1 MLENEMSPAMVDH
14 LAAGIMKKYNDQLL
28 SAVQRMLPE
37 LNIQEAKSLDDPNRN
52 VLDEKAI
59 VHVIARDNRR
69 NKYGLIIQVGSQE
82 PGENILEV
90 ANAYQEEIIYGGLGG
105 CPEKEFK
112 ATYVIFLCRID
123 PFGKGKPRYE
133 YYGGKYNK
141 ETHQTS
147 AAPNVIII
155 NIDGDSKGYA

>member
-82 PGENILEV
+82 PGKHSGSCQRLSGRNNLWR
-90 ANAYQEEIIYGGLGG
+90 ARWLSG
-105 CPEKEFK
+105 K
-112 ATYVIFLCRID
+112 RIQSD
-123 PFGKGKPRYE
+123 ICDLSLPNRSFWQG
-133 YYGGKYNK
+133 
-141 ETHQTS
+141 ETS
-147 AAPNVIII
+147 L
-155 NIDGDSKGYA
+155 

>member
-1 MLENEMSPAMVDH
+1 
-14 LAAGIMKKYNDQLL
+14 
-28 SAVQRMLPE
+28 
-37 LNIQEAKSLDDPNRN
+37 
-52 VLDEKAI
+52 LDEKAI
-59 VHVIARDNRR
+59 VHVIARDKKR

-105 CPEKEFK
+105 SPEKEFK

-147 AAPNVIII
+147 AAPNVIFI

>member
-1 MLENEMSPAMVDH
+1 MLENEMQPAMVDH

-52 VLDEKAI
+52 VLDEKAV
-59 VHVIARDNRR
+59 VHVIARDKER

-82 PGENILEV
+82 SGENILEV
-90 ANAYQEEIIYGGLGG
+90 ANGYQEEIIYGGLGG
-105 CPEKEFK
+105 CPEEEFK
-112 ATYVIFLCRID
+112 ATYVLFLCRID
-123 PFGKGKPRYE
+123 PFGKGKRRYD

-141 ETHQTS
+141 KTRQTS
-147 AAPNVIII
+147 SATNVVFF
-155 NIDGDSKGYA
+155 NLLDSKEYF